1 MVGGLHASIPI
12 ALVLGVPSSVED
24 VELIRSLVY
33 GVAAF
38 SLIVQSMSMRYV
50 LDYLN
55 ITTESEQERLYD
67 VLLGRAKSVKAA
79 LSEAERLKENGDIDD
94 KIYQRIVSEYSDE
107 KEDLDEAM
115 GRLHRENPILRKKQQ
130 IQGERSIIL
139 RERDAISTAVRKGEI
154 SPEVGEELTEEI
166 YIKLDSLRR
175 GESTVDDSE
184 KEKFREFWREEAE
197 KLELLDD
204 EETSEKKE
212 SGKNSGD

>member
-1 MVGGLHASIPI
+1 MLGGLHASIPI
-12 ALVLGVPSSVED
+12 ALVLGVPSSVEG

-79 LSEAERLKENGDIDD
+79 LNEAERLKEKGDIDD
-94 KIYQRIVSEYSDE
+94 EIYNRIISEYSDE

-115 GRLHRENPILRKKQQ
+115 GRLHRENPTLRKKQQ
-130 IQGERSIIL
+130 IRGERAIIL
-139 RERDAISTAVRKGEI
+139 RERRHFNG
-154 SPEVGEELTEEI
+154 
-166 YIKLDSLRR
+166 
-175 GESTVDDSE
+175 
-184 KEKFREFWREEAE
+184 REER
-197 KLELLDD
+197 
-204 EETSEKKE
+204 
-212 SGKNSGD
+212 